1 MLDLAFVRDH
11 LPLVEEKLRLR
22 GMDPKVILGD
32 FYVIDLDRRAAIT
45 KAETLKAQ
53 RNMATEEIAKLKKEK
68 LDATALID
76 QTKELRE
83 KISEAEK
90 VAEETGALLRSILT
104 GIPNLPD
111 DSVPIG
117 KSEHDNLEVRRW
129 GAPPQFDF
137 PPKPHWELGEELG
150 VLDLERAAKITGAR
164 FAVYWD
170 LGARLERALMN
181 FMLDLH
187 TREHGYTEVL
197 PPFLVNADSLYGTGN
212 LPKFEA
218 DLFKVPHGDHNLYL
232 IPTAEVPVT
241 NLYRDE
247 TLDGSRLPIS
257 LAAYTPCFRSEAGS
271 YGKDVRGI
279 IRQHQFQKVE
289 LVKFTRPE
297 QSWEEHEKLTRNAE
311 AVLQKLGLH
320 YRLVNLCTADLGPS
334 SAKTYDLEVWLPGQ
348 GLFREISSCSN
359 STDFQARRAN
369 IRYRPESG
377 KKTEL
382 VHTLNGSGL
391 AIGRTW
397 VAIVENYQQADG
409 SVLIPEVLRP
419 YVGTDRITA
428 KKF

>member
-1 MLDLAFVRDH
+1 MVPAT
-11 LPLVEEKLRLR
+11 
-22 GMDPKVILGD
+22 ILKD
-32 FYVIDLDRRAAIT
+32 FHAIDLERRAAIT
-45 KAETLKAQ
+45 QAETLKAQ
-53 RNMATEEIAKLKKEK
+53 RNKATEEIAKLKKEK
-68 LDATALID
+68 LDATALINE
-76 QTKELRE
+76 TKQLRE
-83 KISEAEK
+83 NISEAEK
-90 VAEETGALLRSILT
+90 HAEESDARLRNILT

-111 DSVPIG
+111 DSVPLG
-117 KSEHDNLEVRRW
+117 KSEADNVEVRRW
-129 GAPPQFDF
+129 GTPPQFDF
-137 PPKPHWELGEELG
+137 TPKPHWELGEQLG
-150 VLDLERAAKITGAR
+150 VLDLERAAKLTGAR

-170 LGARLERALMN
+170 MGAKLERALMN

-197 PPFLVNADSLYGTGN
+197 PPFLVNAESMYGTGQ

-218 DLFKVPHGDHNLYL
+218 DLFKVPHGDKNLYL

-247 TLDGSRLPIS
+247 TLDGTRLPIS

-289 LVKFTRPE
+289 LVKFTKPE
-297 QSWEEHEKLTRNAE
+297 QSWDEHEKLTRNAE

-320 YRLVNLCTADLGPS
+320 YRTMALCTADLGFS
-334 SAKTYDLEVWLPGQ
+334 AAKTYDIEVWLPGQ

-359 STDFQARRAN
+359 FTDYQARRAN
-369 IRYRPESG
+369 IRYRPEG
-377 KKTEL
+377 GRKTEL

-409 SVLIPEVLRP
+409 SVLIPEVLWP
-419 YVGTDRITA
+419 YIGSDRITA